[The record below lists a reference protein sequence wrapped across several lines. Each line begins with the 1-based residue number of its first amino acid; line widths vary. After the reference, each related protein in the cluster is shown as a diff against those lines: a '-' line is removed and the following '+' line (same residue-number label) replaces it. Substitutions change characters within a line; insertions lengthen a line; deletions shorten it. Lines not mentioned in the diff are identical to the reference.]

1 MSQYTHDGIRNLSP
15 VSSIPLALLVIYF
28 IIRYQNESSNNHKVR
43 KLKSREL
50 RPQTI
55 LQNHKT
61 RKVHFNFIVCNI
73 F

>member
-1 MSQYTHDGIRNLSP
+1 MSHNTHEGIRNISH
-15 VSSIPLALLVIYF
+15 VSSISHALLFFYF
-28 IIRYQNESSNNHKVR
+28 ITRYQYDSSNNHKVR

-61 RKVHFNFIVCNI
+61 RKVHFNFIV
-73 F
+73 

>member
-1 MSQYTHDGIRNLSP
+1 MSHNTLGRIRNLSP
-15 VSSIPLALLVIYF
+15 VSSISLALLFFYF
-28 IIRYQNESSNNHKVR
+28 IIRYQHESSNNHKVR

-61 RKVHFNFIVCNI
+61 RKVHFKFIV
-73 F
+73 